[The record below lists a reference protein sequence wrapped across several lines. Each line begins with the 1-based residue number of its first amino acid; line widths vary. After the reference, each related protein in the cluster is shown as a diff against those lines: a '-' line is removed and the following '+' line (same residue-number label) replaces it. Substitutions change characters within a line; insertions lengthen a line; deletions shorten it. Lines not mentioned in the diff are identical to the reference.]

1 MIQRNDYM
9 GKRAVIILAQGFE
22 EIEAITPID
31 LLRRAG
37 IEVSVEGLDSIKV
50 KGSHDIQ
57 IIADAIFTLP
67 SSLPDAVILP
77 GGPGHK
83 NLLHSNAVIE
93 CARKMFAGGKIC
105 AAICAAPSVLGK
117 AGILKGKKTTC
128 FPGFEDKLEGGVF
141 VKQPVVIDG
150 TIITSRGAGTAVPFS
165 LEIIRLLSDNRT
177 TEKVASAIVYRDAG
191 V

>member
-1 MIQRNDYM
+1 M

-37 IEVSVEGLDSIKV
+37 IEVSVEGLDSINV

-57 IIADAIFTLP
+57 VFASSIFTLP
-67 SSLPDAVILP
+67 PSLPDAFILP
-77 GGPGHK
+77 GGPGHE
-83 NLLHSNAVIE
+83 NLLQSNAVME
-93 CARKMFAGGKIC
+93 FTEKMFLSGKIC

-128 FPGFEDKLEGGVF
+128 FPGYEDKLNGGIF

-150 TIITSRGAGTAVPFS
+150 TIITSRGAGTAVQFS
-165 LEIIRLLSDNRT
+165 LEIIRHLTDSRT
-177 TEKVASAIVYRDAG
+177 AEKVASAIVYHDAAL
-191 V
+191 

>member
-1 MIQRNDYM
+1 M
-9 GKRAVIILAQGFE
+9 GKTALIIFAQGFE

-37 IEVSVEGLDSIKV
+37 IEVSVEGLDSVEV

-57 IIADAIFTLP
+57 ITADAVFTLP
-67 SSLPDAVILP
+67 SYLPDAVILP

-83 NLLHSNAVIE
+83 NLLDSKTVIE
-93 CARKMFAGGKIC
+93 FAQKMFMNGKLC
-105 AAICAAPSVLGK
+105 ATICAAPSVLGK
-117 AGILKGKKTTC
+117 AGILKGKKVTC
-128 FPGFEDKLEGGVF
+128 FPGFEDKLEGGIF

-165 LEIIRLLSDNRT
+165 LEIIRYLTDTRT
-177 TEKVASAIVYRDAG
+177 VEKVASAIVYPYG
-191 V
+191 VPSCGGS